1 MEKKSGKKEIITKMR
16 PDPDFRYLARRATAL
31 RKEGQSLASDINRD
45 PGEIPGFYA
54 EEHRE

>member
-1 MEKKSGKKEIITKMR
+1 MENTPGKKQLITKMR
-16 PDPDFRYLARRATAL
+16 PDPDFKYLASRA
-31 RKEGQSLASDINRD
+31 RKIMKEGIPLAGPDRD

>member
-1 MEKKSGKKEIITKMR
+1 MENTPGKKQVITKMR
-16 PDPDFRYLARRATAL
+16 PDPDFKYLASRS
-31 RKEGQSLASDINRD
+31 KKIMSEGVPLTDLNRD

>member
-1 MEKKSGKKEIITKMR
+1 MENNSGKKQLITKMR
-16 PDPDFRYLARRATAL
+16 PDPDFQYMARRS
-31 RKEGQSLASDINRD
+31 REIMKEGIPLAGLDRE

>member
-1 MEKKSGKKEIITKMR
+1 MEKKPGKKEIITKMR
-16 PDPDFRYLARRATAL
+16 PDPDFRYLASRTNDFI
-31 RKEGQSLASDINRD
+31 KESPPLASDIRRE

>member
-1 MEKKSGKKEIITKMR
+1 VEKKPGKKEIITKMR
-16 PDPDFRYLARRATAL
+16 PDPDFRYLARRAEQL
-31 RKEGQSLASDINRD
+31 MEGSPPLASDIRRD